1 MKKLLLIPFISI
13 LSLSAQAQTLR
24 AVSTNYGQ
32 SVGQIANT
40 SGAYA
45 GQSGLDA
52 MLNGATSALSRAGN
66 ATTSAASA
74 IARSNLAKQ
83 ALLGGATAGVVGAV
97 AGVAIGALID
107 YGSGKISSNADGTLN
122 LTNKQATVTNAGA
135 FAPGQMVWTLAN
147 AGTYTG
153 KVFSTSVGSLIPL
166 YIEAQ
171 NKNISS
177 TTQAHYYLT
186 QLNNCAVSGTQYY
199 CQQKVFADGYI
210 YNGSSYVAYQTTA
223 TTSCATGF
231 VYNGS
236 SCIADPS
243 ATLGE
248 QTQIVQMNDLISKL
262 TQTDLNSKVSATD
275 LSNLTNA
282 LLSAGNQAGLQN
294 VPMTN
299 AQDFANA
306 NVKLSDLVSPITTA
320 NVQATANTPL
330 SATTTSP
337 ATSPSTTT
345 STTTTTD
352 PSTGAT
358 TSTTNVSVNVNFGPD
373 PGIQAPILEATPSTN
388 QILDPIFN
396 MMPKT
401 FTISGNQGSCPS
413 PTFSVLQHTYNFDF
427 MCNILN
433 THAGLI
439 SAIMLFAFTV
449 ASVVIIL
456 SA

>member
-1 MKKLLLIPFISI
+1 MKKLLLIPIISI

-32 SVGQIANT
+32 SVGSIANQ

-45 GQSGLDA
+45 GQAGLDSV
-52 MLNGATSALSRAGN
+52 LSGATSALSRAGN
-66 ATTSAASA
+66 ATTSAVSS

-107 YGSGKISSNADGTLN
+107 YGAGKISSNADGTLT
-122 LTNKQATVTNAGA
+122 LTNNSGTSSALAGFNPGDVVWVASVNATGAVGALASSPSVFLPYVKAGYNRNLSPSNAYYYVENIGGCA
-135 FAPGQMVWTLAN
+135 INGD
-147 AGTYTG
+147 TY
-153 KVFSTSVGSLIPL
+153 SC
-166 YIEAQ
+166 
-171 NKNISS
+171 
-177 TTQAHYYLT
+177 T
-186 QLNNCAVSGTQYY
+186 QLQ
-199 CQQKVFADGYI
+199 FADGHIASTNVWVASQTMTSRACPTGYI
-210 YNGSSYVAYQTTA
+210 YLEG
-223 TTSCATGF
+223 
-231 VYNGS
+231 
-236 SCIADPS
+236 CIPDPS
-243 ATLGE
+243 ATSQQ
-248 QTQIVQMNDLISKL
+248 QTQIVQLNQLLQAL

-306 NVKLSDLVSPITTA
+306 NVKLSDLVNPITSA

-373 PGIQAPILEATPSTN
+373 PGIQAPMLEATPSTN

-401 FTISGNQGSCPS
+401 FVISGNQGSCPS